1 MAGNYFFEKIIA
13 WQKSHAF
20 ALAVYTATKSFPDDE
35 RFGLTAQLRRAAIS
49 VGANIAEG
57 TKKISK
63 ADKLR
68 FLNISQGSLEEC
80 RNYIILAKD
89 LLYLDSNTSKD
100 LLNLSD
106 QASWFLNSYIKGISE
121 NRAIDDHKA

>member
-13 WQKSHAF
+13 WQKAHAF

-89 LLYLDSNTSKD
+89 ILYLDSDTSEN

-121 NRAIDDHKA
+121 NRTIDDNKA

>member
-1 MAGNYFFEKIIA
+1 MKGNYFFEKIIA
-13 WQKSHAF
+13 WQKAHAF
-20 ALAVYTATKSFPDDE
+20 ALAVYTTTKNFPDDE
-35 RFGLTAQLRRAAIS
+35 RFGLASQFRRAAIS

-57 TKKISK
+57 TKKMSK
-63 ADKLR
+63 AEKLR

-89 LLYLDSNTSKD
+89 LHYID
-100 LLNLSD
+100 LETAENLFALSD

-121 NRAIDDHKA
+121 NRAVSDDKK